1 MSDMHR
7 GIAVGELFFWGNQEP
22 NKQSWGR
29 GWRADG
35 AGRSWTPELELE
47 LLGLCGLLLAAA
59 CCLLDLL
66 LLLAARSRPSLKS
79 VSQSTAHK

>member
-47 LLGLCGLLLAAA
+47 LLGLCGLLLAA
-59 CCLLDLL
+59 CCLM
-66 LLLAARSRPSLKS
+66 LACSSCLQPVLVRLKS
-79 VSQSTAHK
+79 VQSTALK